1 VGDWRVNVGNEAQQL
16 LKDSYAQAYTDNLN
30 LAYAD
35 VWQRTYDALNSMSEK
50 LGESASRIVK
60 QGRGTKIINTP
71 IFRDSLVSN
80 VRDMIGL
87 LDRFNITDDAKMR
100 QAKVKIENALLGVT
114 PDALREDDDFRL
126 DTKQKVDALL
136 KEFSW

>member
-16 LKDSYAQAYTDNLN
+16 LKDSYAQAYSDNLN
-30 LAYAD
+30 SAYAD
-35 VWQRTYDALNSMSEK
+35 VWQRTHDALLNMSAK
-50 LGESASRIVK
+50 LSGNDK
-60 QGRGTKIINTP
+60 Q

-80 VRDMIGL
+80 VRDMVGL

-126 DTKQKVDALL
+126 DTKSKVDALL